1 MVPLSLPKLKTNSEY
16 YQIFQEVLNQERYKK
31 VVEMLVNKAEGGDL
45 KAQRL
50 VIEHA
55 QGRPTQRIEVITRQE
70 NNLEKIQRLLED
82 AGQPVEWRVTSDGE
96 PEVTDEEEILVEDE
110 EELGVDNERE

>member
-31 VVEMLVNKAEGGDL
+31 VVEMLVSKAETGDL

-50 VIEHA
+50 IIEHA

-70 NNLEKIQRLLED
+70 GNLEKIQRLLED
-82 AGQPVEWRVTSDGE
+82 AGQPVEWRVTE
-96 PEVTDEEEILVEDE
+96 DEEEILVEDE

>member
-16 YQIFQEVLNQERYKK
+16 YQIFQEVLDQARYKK
-31 VVEMLVNKAEGGDL
+31 VVEMLVDKAEAGDL

-70 NNLEKIQRLLED
+70 NNLERIQKLLED
-82 AGQPVEWRVTSDGE
+82 AGQPVEWRVT
-96 PEVTDEEEILVEDE
+96 DEEEVLVEEEAE
-110 EELGVDNERE
+110 EE

>member
-31 VVEMLVNKAEGGDL
+31 VVEMLVNKAESGDL

-82 AGQPVEWRVTSDGE
+82 AGQPVEWRVT
-96 PEVTDEEEILVEDE
+96 DEEEILVEEE